1 MPDFNEVYVRG
12 NKCIASNK
20 RRTRCGLTNVS
31 KSKERDE
38 VKPWDEKTEEGKV
51 LHRFCTGH
59 RKDKR
64 RGLTERVQSPHNTIP
79 STSNVQAQ
87 NPFLSNVPAQV
98 SQPYQPTYVSNPL
111 PPLQHTAATSEV
123 NISATETQSR
133 SPPLPPQHAALYGSY
148 SPLWRDGNRYAPR
161 ISETL
166 NDLLL
171 YSQSA
176 RSEANR
182 EIQNSF
188 FSLLTQLSYLT
199 DAEVKQQIADLEAE
213 EVARNRGYINSETGP
228 PGSRIHSNSRTG
240 LAESFNIPVNYHPL
254 PGQDSQPLGLQN
266 SPAPASYRP
275 TVAYDRRCTTCRR
288 FESKAFELL
297 HTKINRNICSFFFSL
312 QELPQ
317 VYYTLLSI

>member
-1 MPDFNEVYVRG
+1 M
-12 NKCIASNK
+12 
-20 RRTRCGLTNVS
+20 
-31 KSKERDE
+31 
-38 VKPWDEKTEEGKV
+38 
-51 LHRFCTGH
+51 
-59 RKDKR
+59 
-64 RGLTERVQSPHNTIP
+64 
-79 STSNVQAQ
+79 
-87 NPFLSNVPAQV
+87 
-98 SQPYQPTYVSNPL
+98 
-111 PPLQHTAATSEV
+111 
-123 NISATETQSR
+123 SATETQSR

-176 RSEANR
+176 RSESNR

-188 FSLLTQLSYLT
+188 FSPLTQLSYLT

-254 PGQDSQPLGLQN
+254 PGQDSQPSGLQN
-266 SPAPASYRP
+266 STAPASYRP

-288 FESKAFELL
+288 FESEAFELL
-297 HTKINRNICSFFFSL
+297 HTKINRNVCSFFFSL

-317 VYYTLLSI
+317 VYYILLSI